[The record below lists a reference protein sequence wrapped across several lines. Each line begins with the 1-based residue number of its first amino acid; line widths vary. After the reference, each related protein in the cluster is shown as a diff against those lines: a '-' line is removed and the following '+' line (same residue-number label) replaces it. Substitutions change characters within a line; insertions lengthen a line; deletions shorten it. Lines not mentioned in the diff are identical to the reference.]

1 MFTDLADN
9 DSSVR
14 ERAGIVLAYR
24 RQKVDSELTP
34 DEVRYLK
41 CIRDRVEKLRKDAR
55 PWVKQASLHALYHI
69 EKRKAE
75 LEEESRRKAEQPT
88 ANDPE

>member
-1 MFTDLADN
+1 MIVGLADS

-24 RQKVDSELTP
+24 RQKADSELAP
-34 DEVRYLK
+34 DEARRLK
-41 CIRDRVEKLRKDAR
+41 DIRDQVEGLRKDAR

-75 LEEESRRKAEQPT
+75 LEAARQKAAEAATIVP
-88 ANDPE
+88 

>member
-1 MFTDLADN
+1 MIADLADD

-14 ERAGIVLAYR
+14 EWAGIVLAYR
-24 RQKVDSELTP
+24 RQKVDSELTLE
-34 DEVRYLK
+34 EVRRLK
-41 CIRDRVEKLRKDAR
+41 NIRDQVERLRKDAR

-75 LEEESRRKAEQPT
+75 LETARRTSKQDT
-88 ANDPE
+88 APSE